1 MSKISQ
7 LEKGEPIYPVTVA
20 GAVSFL
26 DGKTAEEKVEELKS
40 PDKLSGTAYT
50 VIAEH
55 ITRLNKKIER
65 LEEQI
70 DNANNLRAR
79 SVDSATGYY
88 INGDKT
94 VIIGSGAPTMV
105 PAFAGQFYINTSGPA
120 LYYAVNNSAT
130 TDWKQA

>member
-1 MSKISQ
+1 MSSWAKASTKPSYNFSEIGGSVANSQ
-7 LEKGEPIYPVTVA
+7 LPSSISIENIAASGQ
-20 GAVSFL
+20 
-26 DGKTAEEKVEELKS
+26 
-40 PDKLSGTAYT
+40 LSGNAFK

-55 ITRLNKKIER
+55 IAKLTARVEV
-65 LEEQI
+65 LEAGVGTV
-70 DNANNLRAR
+70 DTLSST
-79 SVDSATGYY
+79 SVDSANGYY

-130 TDWKQA
+130 TN

>member
-40 PDKLSGTAYT
+40 PDKLSGAAYT

-55 ITRLNKKIER
+55 ITGLNKKIER
-65 LEEQI
+65 LEKQI

-79 SVDSATGYY
+79 SVDSREGFLV
-88 INGDKT
+88 NGDKT

-130 TDWKQA
+130 TD